1 GYVGTVSDIS
11 DRKQAELAL
20 RQAKE
25 ELDHFFSVA
34 LDLLCIS
41 QNITPLKQVE
51 AALRHSEQQHR
62 ALVQALPDLIMHIDR
77 EGVYLDFFAANNMT
91 VIGDTEGLIGQN
103 LQDRGLPYEL
113 ADLRMAYIR
122 QALETG
128 TLQRYE
134 QTLCNGQT
142 QVIEEVRVVPV
153 GDAEVLVIVRDITGQ
168 AQLEAQRRQAE
179 QELRDSERRY
189 ATLTETAP
197 VGIFRFDAAENCVY
211 VNPRWCEM
219 TGQTP
224 AMVQGGDWRAM
235 LHPEDRERLLAGW
248 AKALARRAPY
258 RNEGR
263 HLHTDGTVVWFDLQ
277 MMPEF
282 DDQGALLGYVGTV
295 SDISDRKQAELALRQ
310 AKEELDH
317 FFSVA
322 LDLLCIAT
330 TDGHFLRLN
339 PAWETTLGYSLAEL
353 QAQPFLHWVHEADRE
368 STRAALA
375 QLGAQK
381 EILNFVNRYRHR
393 DGSYRWIEWRS
404 FPRGHLIYAAARDIT
419 HRKTAEMRLERQN
432 ALLAQ
437 IAQGEPCPTIL
448 QALVVEIEIQLPEA
462 LASILLLDEQ
472 GRLHHGATHKLPQ
485 AYVDL
490 VEGVEIGEG
499 VGSCGTAAWRNEPV
513 VVTDIEQDPLWQ
525 DYRAVT
531 LQFNLRACWSFPIV
545 GSNGQVLGVFGTYYT
560 TVRSPQPEEIQ
571 VIEQVA
577 HLAGIA
583 IERQQAELA
592 LQQLNA
598 ALEDRVQQR
607 TQELVRSERDLR
619 TIFNNVYDA
628 VVILDLDGT
637 ILDVNDR
644 ALEMLGATR
653 GQLLGATIADVSGP
667 EAPLALIPEHL
678 RRARAG
684 ETLCFEWQHYRFDDH
699 TRIETEV
706 TLRQVSLWNRT
717 VLLAGVRDI
726 RDRKRAER
734 ALRASERRYATL
746 AEVSPVAIFRFDS
759 PLNCTYVSD
768 RWSQMTGRSTA
779 SALGTGWM
787 AALHPDDRDHLLAI
801 WRRNYARPTAPG
813 NLLIEGNEGRHLH
826 PDGRV
831 TWFYVQVAPEL
842 DADNQVVGYIG
853 TLTDIT
859 DRKRIEAALAESEA
873 KFRRLVEGAQDV
885 IWSVDASFHFTYLS
899 PQFYTLFGWQPE
911 AWLGRAC
918 GELVHPDDQEQTTV
932 MFRDLVCLSHQA
944 GQVEFRH
951 LHQHGHYVWV
961 RSSGAPIYDATG
973 AFVGIQ
979 GIISDISNIKRAEQ
993 ALREANTDLEQRV
1006 AARTAE
1012 LVEARDAAE
1021 RANQAKSIFLANM
1034 SHELRTPLNAIL
1046 GFSQLMG
1053 RDPTLSPQHVENLGI
1068 INRSGE

>member
-1 GYVGTVSDIS
+1 ELSPDVVVCDRPGFEAHGQVFAAGCPPPALLWLLPLGATVPTPAAWPQAPYDYLFTDQLGGDRLHLSLHNLWQQHHLQQQLDHCRQLGEVFHQAGVGINQTDAAGHYIRANQQFCTLVGYSEAELRQLTYHHITHPGDLATQVELERQLFAGEITNTTFEKRFMARDGRIVWAGITLSAVYDGQPHPVSDLAIVEDITDRVQLKAERRATAARLVKSEARLMEAQRMAHLGHWEYDLITDDILWSQELLRQYGLDETLSGPSFETFAACIHPEDWPALNQAIQVLINAGTPYALRHRIVRPDGTV
-11 DRKQAELAL
+11 RHTFCKGQAVVNGQGQVIKLFGVSQDVTEAWEAEQALQASERRYRQLVENLPNGAVQTLDCQGTVTFIGGKMLTVLGLDPRQVIGRHASEILEPGAWAQVEPCL
-20 RQAKE
+20 RQTLAGHPTQWE
-25 ELDHFFSVA
+25 MPWWNHHFLFSATPLYGPDGEAVVGI
-34 LDLLCIS
+34 LCIS

-51 AALRHSEQQHR
+51 AALRHSEQKHR

-103 LQDRGLPYEL
+103 LQEQGLPDEL

-134 QTLCNGQT
+134 QTLCNGQM

-153 GDAEVLVIVRDITGQ
+153 GNAEVLVIVRDITGQ

-219 TGQTP
+219 TGRTL
-224 AMVQGGDWRAM
+224 AMVQGGAWQAM

-353 QAQPFLHWVHEADRE
+353 QAQTFLHWVHEADVD

-472 GRLHHGATHKLPQ
+472 
-485 AYVDL
+485 
-490 VEGVEIGEG
+490 
-499 VGSCGTAAWRNEPV
+499 
-513 VVTDIEQDPLWQ
+513 
-525 DYRAVT
+525 
-531 LQFNLRACWSFPIV
+531 
-545 GSNGQVLGVFGTYYT
+545 
-560 TVRSPQPEEIQ
+560 
-571 VIEQVA
+571 
-577 HLAGIA
+577 
-583 IERQQAELA
+583 
-592 LQQLNA
+592 
-598 ALEDRVQQR
+598 
-607 TQELVRSERDLR
+607 
-619 TIFNNVYDA
+619 
-628 VVILDLDGT
+628 
-637 ILDVNDR
+637 
-644 ALEMLGATR
+644 
-653 GQLLGATIADVSGP
+653 
-667 EAPLALIPEHL
+667 
-678 RRARAG
+678 RR
-684 ETLCFEWQHYRFDDH
+684 
-699 TRIETEV
+699 
-706 TLRQVSLWNRT
+706 
-717 VLLAGVRDI
+717 
-726 RDRKRAER
+726 
-734 ALRASERRYATL
+734 
-746 AEVSPVAIFRFDS
+746 
-759 PLNCTYVSD
+759 
-768 RWSQMTGRSTA
+768 
-779 SALGTGWM
+779 
-787 AALHPDDRDHLLAI
+787 
-801 WRRNYARPTAPG
+801 
-813 NLLIEGNEGRHLH
+813 
-826 PDGRV
+826 
-831 TWFYVQVAPEL
+831 
-842 DADNQVVGYIG
+842 
-853 TLTDIT
+853 
-859 DRKRIEAALAESEA
+859 
-873 KFRRLVEGAQDV
+873 
-885 IWSVDASFHFTYLS
+885 FH
-899 PQFYTLFGWQPE
+899 
-911 AWLGRAC
+911 C
-918 GELVHPDDQEQTTV
+918 
-932 MFRDLVCLSHQA
+932 
-944 GQVEFRH
+944 
-951 LHQHGHYVWV
+951 
-961 RSSGAPIYDATG
+961 
-973 AFVGIQ
+973 
-979 GIISDISNIKRAEQ
+979 
-993 ALREANTDLEQRV
+993 
-1006 AARTAE
+1006 
-1012 LVEARDAAE
+1012 
-1021 RANQAKSIFLANM
+1021 
-1034 SHELRTPLNAIL
+1034 
-1046 GFSQLMG
+1046 
-1053 RDPTLSPQHVENLGI
+1053 
-1068 INRSGE
+1068 